1 MASSGIGMRAGETG
15 LQAARCWSSGM
26 TTPEI
31 ELLLCCARRHRE
43 PEMAPCI
50 QALLAEPIDWRRLG
64 KLALAHGTLPR
75 LVRCLSEESQG
86 SVPPASLRELRAAA
100 DALAARSFSLT
111 TELVRVVG
119 VLEAGGIPVI
129 PYKGPALAASL
140 YGSLLLRPC
149 SDLDLLVQPADVPRA
164 TEILITDGYQ
174 PKRALSPAEQAALL
188 RNDYARGF
196 LKDGGRLL
204 LELHWG
210 FRPRYCAFRV
220 QIDRLWERQVAITVA
235 GCSMRSLAPED
246 LLLVLCTHASWH
258 LWARLQW
265 IVDVAELLRAHPSL
279 DWKAVV
285 ERASRCGCRRMLW
298 LGLLLA
304 RDLLGAPV
312 PEPIQLRMQGDR
324 TARSLAAYVC
334 RRLLQNDLETSG
346 PREKMAERRFLLT
359 MRERWRDRWGYC
371 MHLAQDALPTSEA
384 DRNALPLPAF
394 LLPLY
399 LLLRP
404 MRLAG
409 KYGLAMIRHGSSSVE

>member
-1 MASSGIGMRAGETG
+1 MAGSQMLAGMSA
-15 LQAARCWSSGM
+15 
-26 TTPEI
+26 PEI
-31 ELLLCCARRHRE
+31 ELLLCSARRHRE
-43 PEMAPCI
+43 SKTGDRI
-50 QALLAEPIDWRRLG
+50 QVLLAAPIDWRRLG
-64 KLALAHGTLPR
+64 KLALAHGTLPLLAR
-75 LVRCLSEESQG
+75 WLSEERQL
-86 SVPPASLRELRAAA
+86 SVPPASLRELQAAA

-111 TELVRVVG
+111 TELVRLVG

-129 PYKGPALAASL
+129 PYKGPALATSL

-149 SDLDLLVQPADVPRA
+149 GDLDLLVPPADVPRA
-164 TEILITDGYQ
+164 TEILIADGYQ
-174 PKRALSPAEQAALL
+174 PKRALSPAEQGALL

-196 LKDGGRLL
+196 VRDEGRLL

-220 QIDRLWERQVAITVA
+220 EIDRLWERQTAITVA
-235 GCSMRSLAPED
+235 GRSMRSLAPED

-265 IVDVAELLRAHPSL
+265 IVDVAELIRAHPAL
-279 DWKAVV
+279 GWEAVE
-285 ERASRCGCRRMLW
+285 ERATRYGCRRMLW

-304 RDLLGAPV
+304 RDLLGAPL
-312 PEPIQLRMQGDR
+312 PKPIEQRIQGDG

-334 RRLLQNDLETSG
+334 RRLFQDDLAAADS
-346 PREKMAERRFLLT
+346 REKMAERRFLLT
-359 MRERWRDRWGYC
+359 MRERWPDRWGYC

-384 DRNALPLPAF
+384 DRDALPLPPL

-409 KYGLAMIRHGSSSVE
+409 KYGLALIRHRFMSVE